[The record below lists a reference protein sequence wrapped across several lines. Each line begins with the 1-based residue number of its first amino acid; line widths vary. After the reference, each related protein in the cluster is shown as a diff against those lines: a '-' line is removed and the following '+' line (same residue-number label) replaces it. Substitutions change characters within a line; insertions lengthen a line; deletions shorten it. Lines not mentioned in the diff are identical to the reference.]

1 MTNDIIPTNTLPEPI
16 PANAILIRPQKG
28 AKKALQAVK
37 QDLKSYGCHWHTAGG
52 WSCPIRARRS
62 IEMMLAKEKI
72 GFEIMEIKD
81 DYFEKNRNGREAVN
95 LWTQID
101 IKEQQHYKE
110 SMALLVERDTLTKEI
125 AKSGES
131 PASQGKLQRLDER
144 DKTQQELQEEI
155 DQMRNSVRLL
165 EKAEEKARL
174 PFHVM
179 GYNTQSDILI
189 WKDGRVIALPVT
201 KLNKDQLRLYVGGAS
216 DWFDSKESVRELK
229 ELTIDTAHRLGFID
243 DESPLRSGVWRM
255 GGRWIVISG
264 KNAMVIVN
272 GAPSRLS
279 EPLFEGKL
287 VETAGAEWLDWEVFE
302 ESIKIDGLKD
312 VFKPIYEKVRQWN
325 WVVPSM
331 AAFITAFV
339 MLSIVQQAMKWRP
352 WIYITGAKSTG
363 KSTFFEEILQ
373 LIFGSQVERLDKSTA
388 HATAQTIGNSGR
400 IPIFD
405 EFEKHKHI
413 PDILELAKLF
423 NRGGQKTSGTG
434 ADKAHRYNLHHMPF
448 FGSIYLPKRV
458 MQDSAQESRIIKF
471 ELNKIPKG
479 SPPLEKFSA
488 DEGKVLAARIV
499 AAMIRSWDSIEMR
512 TKAIL
517 ADQERLFK
525 AYQGIE
531 IRTLEN
537 FMYASALLDL
547 VALEGLE
554 ETLPMWLS
562 MQQEDDGDKLLDT
575 ILASHVFV
583 EKEKK
588 SVREMLYNVHHEE
601 VLERHGLKVALHES
615 KRYLALRCED
625 ITRHLLK
632 DTEYGSLD
640 IKWPLSRIDGALN
653 SRQVKMAGT
662 NQRCIL
668 IPLEKAEGV

>member
-1 MTNDIIPTNTLPEPI
+1 
-16 PANAILIRPQKG
+16 
-28 AKKALQAVK
+28 
-37 QDLKSYGCHWHTAGG
+37 
-52 WSCPIRARRS
+52 
-62 IEMMLAKEKI
+62 MMLAKENI
-72 GFEIMEIKD
+72 GVEITEIKD
-81 DYFEKNRNGREAVN
+81 DYFKKSKNGQEAEN

-101 IKEQQHYKE
+101 TKERQYHKE
-110 SMALLVERDTLTKEI
+110 SMALLVKRDKLAKEI
-125 AKSGES
+125 AKRGES
-131 PASQGKLQRLDER
+131 PESQSELPRLEER
-144 DKTQQELQEEI
+144 EKAQQELQEEI
-155 DQMRNSVRLL
+155 DQMRNGARLL
-165 EKAEEKARL
+165 EKAEEKAKL
-174 PFHVM
+174 PFQVM

-201 KLNKDQLRLYVGGAS
+201 RLTKDQLRLYVGGAS
-216 DWFDSKESVRELK
+216 DWFGSKESIRELK
-229 ELTIDTAHRLGFID
+229 EITIDTAHRLGFID
-243 DESPLRSGVWRM
+243 DQSPLRSGVWRI
-255 GGRWIVISG
+255 GGRWLVIAG
-264 KNAMVIVN
+264 KKAMVIDN
-272 GAPSRLS
+272 GTLDRLS
-279 EPLFEGKL
+279 EPLFEGRL

-302 ESIKIDGLKD
+302 KSIKTDGLKD
-312 VFKPIYEKVRQWN
+312 VFKLIYEKVKQWM
-325 WVVPSM
+325 WVNQSM
-331 AAFITAFV
+331 AAFMTAFV

-352 WIYITGAKSTG
+352 WIYITGAKCTG

-373 LIFGSQVERLDKSTA
+373 LIFGSQAERLDKSTA

-413 PDILELAKLF
+413 PEILELAKLF

-434 ADKAHRYNLHHMPF
+434 ADKAHRFNLHHIPF

-471 ELNKIPKG
+471 ELNRIPKD

-499 AAMIRSWDSIEMR
+499 AAMIRSWDSIETR
-512 TKAIL
+512 VQTIL
-517 ADQERLFK
+517 ADQERLLK
-525 AYQGIE
+525 EYQGLE

-554 ETLPMWLS
+554 ETFPMWLS
-562 MQQEDDGDKLLDT
+562 MQPEDDGDKLLDT

-588 SVREMLYNVHHEE
+588 SVREMLCNGHHEE
-601 VLERHGLKVALHES
+601 ILERHGVKVTLHER

-640 IKWPLSRIDGALN
+640 IKWPLSRTDGALN

-668 IPLEKAEGV
+668 IPMEKVDGV

>member
-1 MTNDIIPTNTLPEPI
+1 MTNDISSINTPPEPM
-16 PANAILIRPQKG
+16 PANAILIRPRKG

-52 WSCPIRARRS
+52 WSCPMGARRS

-72 GFEIMEIKD
+72 GVEIMEIKD
-81 DYFEKNRNGREAVN
+81 DYFEKNKNGREAEK

-101 IKEQQHYKE
+101 IKEQQHCKE
-110 SMALLVERDTLTKEI
+110 SMALLVERDTLAKEI
-125 AKSGES
+125 AKNGES
-131 PASQGKLQRLDER
+131 SESQGKLQQLDER
-144 DKTQQELQEEI
+144 DKAQQELQEEI
-155 DQMRNSVRLL
+155 NQMRNGARLF
-165 EKAEEKARL
+165 EKAEEKAKL

-189 WKDGRVIALPVT
+189 WQDGRMIALPVT
-201 KLNKDQLRLYVGGAS
+201 RLNKDQLRLYIGGAS
-216 DWFDSKESVRELK
+216 DWFGSEESIRELK
-229 ELTIDTAHRLGFID
+229 ELTIDSAHRLGFID
-243 DESPLRSGVWRM
+243 DVSPLRSGVWRM
-255 GGRWIVISG
+255 GGRWLVISG
-264 KNAMVIVN
+264 KKAMLIAN
-272 GAPSRLS
+272 GTFSQLG

-287 VETAGAEWLDWEVFE
+287 VETAGVEWLDWEVFE
-302 ESIKIDGLKD
+302 ESIKIDELKD

-331 AAFITAFV
+331 AAFMTAFV

-363 KSTFFEEILQ
+363 KSSFFEEILQ

-405 EFEKHKHI
+405 EFEKHEHI

-434 ADKAHRYNLHHMPF
+434 ADKAHRYHLHHMPF

-488 DEGKVLAARIV
+488 DEGRVFAARIV
-499 AAMIRSWDSIEMR
+499 AAMIRSWDSIEAR
-512 TKAIL
+512 VQAIL
-517 ADQERLFK
+517 ADQKRLLK
-525 AYQGIE
+525 EYQGLE

-554 ETLPMWLS
+554 ETFPMWLS
-562 MQQEDDGDKLLDT
+562 LQLEDDGDKLLDT

-588 SVREMLYNVHHEE
+588 SVREMLHKGHHEDI
-601 VLERHGLKVALHES
+601 LERHGVKVALHES

-632 DTEYGSLD
+632 DTEYSSLD
-640 IKWPLSRIDGALN
+640 IKWPLSRVDGAFN
-653 SRQVKMAGT
+653 GRQVKMAGT

-668 IPLEKAEGV
+668 IPMEKVEGV